1 MHEKPVNMTKPAN
14 MLSFL
19 WMSQLIYLLIL
30 GVVNDEIIINKSL
43 DMILLSVF
51 SVLFICKS

>member
-30 GVVNDEIIINKSL
+30 GGVNDEIIINKFL
-43 DMILLSVF
+43 DMI
-51 SVLFICKS
+51 